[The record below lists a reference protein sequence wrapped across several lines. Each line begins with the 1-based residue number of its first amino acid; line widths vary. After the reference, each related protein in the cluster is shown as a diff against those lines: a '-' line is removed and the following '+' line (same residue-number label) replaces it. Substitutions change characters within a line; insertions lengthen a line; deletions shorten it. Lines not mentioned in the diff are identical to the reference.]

1 MPGNENNS
9 ITLKISLNKNGKTP
23 LKVSAILTSPAILFI
38 IKTFNPTGG
47 VINPTSTTISVNI
60 PNHIAVSSADIP
72 KSNVIIKGK
81 KTGIV
86 SKIIAKL
93 SIKQPKNRYKTRIH
107 ATIR

>member
-1 MPGNENNS
+1 MLGNENKS
-9 ITLKISLNKNGKTP
+9 ITLMISLNKNGKTP
-23 LKVSAILTSPAILFI
+23 LKVSVMLTFSAILLI
-38 IKTFNPTGG
+38 INTFNPTGG

-81 KTGIV
+81 KTGMV
-86 SKIIAKL
+86 SNIIAKL
-93 SIKQPKNRYKTRIH
+93 SIKQPKKRYNTRIH